1 MENSIIAITIIDDS
15 AADREFVSGLV
26 ESWADLTH
34 RTAAVK
40 SYASAEEFIINQ
52 DESDDKADEPRIYLL
67 DIEMGSINGVEL
79 AKTIRRRNRM
89 CQIVFITGYN
99 DYIADG
105 YEVEAL
111 NYLLKPVRQEK
122 LYEVLDKAAAK
133 LKINE
138 RCILVRQSDEIVRV
152 PLYSIRYIEV
162 RLNYITVHA
171 DEEYT
176 VKSTLSAVSK
186 ELDEYFYR
194 IGRSYIINLRFI
206 RRVRKNEVLLSGGES
221 IPLPRGAYDALNQV
235 IIKIL

>member
-1 MENSIIAITIIDDS
+1 MENNTIAITIIDDS
-15 AADREFVSGLV
+15 APDREFVSGIV
-26 ESWADLTH
+26 ESWANLTG
-34 RTAAVK
+34 RTVAVK
-40 SYASAEEFIINQ
+40 FCTSAEEFIINQ
-52 DESDDKADEPRIYLL
+52 DEAEAGDEPCIYLL
-67 DIEMGSINGVEL
+67 DIEMGSMNGVEL
-79 AKTIRRRNRM
+79 AKTIRRRNRV

-138 RCILVRQSDEIVRV
+138 RCLLVRQSDEIVRV

>member
-1 MENSIIAITIIDDS
+1 MDNTIAITIIDDS
-15 AADREFVSGLV
+15 PADREFVSECV
-26 ESWADLTH
+26 KDWASAAE
-34 RTAAVK
+34 RTVTIK
-40 SYASAEEFIINQ
+40 YYSSAEEFILTQ
-52 DESDDKADEPRIYLL
+52 GESEERLDEPRVYLL
-67 DIEMGSINGVEL
+67 DIEMGSMNGVEL

-138 RCILVRQSDEIVRV
+138 RCILIRQTDEIVRV

-162 RLNYITVHA
+162 RLNYITIHA
-171 DEEYT
+171 DEDYT

-206 RRVRKNEVLLSGGES
+206 RRVRKNEVLLSCGES
-221 IPLPRGAYDALNQV
+221 IPLPRGAYDALNKV

>member
-26 ESWADLTH
+26 ESWANLTG
-34 RTAAVK
+34 RTVTIK
-40 SYASAEEFIINQ
+40 YYTSAEEFIINQ

-122 LYEVLDKAAAK
+122 LYEVLDKAVAK

-176 VKSTLSAVSK
+176 VKSTLSAFSK